1 MIKRMSLVI
10 AIMISVVELIALSI
24 LLVAVTQQAQADSL
38 ECQYRGQFLTY
49 TEVEKSDDPNG
60 VKSVYIN
67 EAMSRIIFHNDKE
80 YRYGS
85 IIPCVMIKHDADKTK
100 FLEEYQS
107 QFE

>member
-1 MIKRMSLVI
+1 MIKCISLVI
-10 AIMISVVELIALSI
+10 AAM
-24 LLVAVTQQAQADSL
+24 LLAAVAQQAQADSL
-38 ECQYRGQFLTY
+38 VCEYRGQFLTY

-60 VKSVYIN
+60 VKGVYKN
-67 EAMSRIIFHNDKE
+67 QAVSTVIFHNGKE

-85 IIPCVMIKHDADKTK
+85 IIPCVMIKEDRGKTK